1 MRKILLGTLL
11 AVVVFAVSGF
21 VSAQDLWQWNS
32 FTADYERFYYEI
44 VSITTEWDYD
54 SYEDVQV
61 ENRYY
66 QLLELKRSGDGWV
79 EVTQGYSYMVPQ
91 NELADQLSFMGGMF
105 GLPMFLGGG
114 EWLAEWMFLSM
125 FAMDLELEVGNTMQ
139 LFDGSRVRVLDEE
152 TVAGVRGYIVR
163 KFYRDTDEDGNRID
177 ILTSEWVL
185 APNVGWPLRV
195 NVYQDG
201 EVVYSMTLLEY
212 VRK

>member
-91 NELADQLSFMGGMF
+91 NELAD
-105 GLPMFLGGG
+105 
-114 EWLAEWMFLSM
+114 
-125 FAMDLELEVGNTMQ
+125 
-139 LFDGSRVRVLDEE
+139 
-152 TVAGVRGYIVR
+152 
-163 KFYRDTDEDGNRID
+163 
-177 ILTSEWVL
+177 
-185 APNVGWPLRV
+185 
-195 NVYQDG
+195 
-201 EVVYSMTLLEY
+201 
-212 VRK
+212 